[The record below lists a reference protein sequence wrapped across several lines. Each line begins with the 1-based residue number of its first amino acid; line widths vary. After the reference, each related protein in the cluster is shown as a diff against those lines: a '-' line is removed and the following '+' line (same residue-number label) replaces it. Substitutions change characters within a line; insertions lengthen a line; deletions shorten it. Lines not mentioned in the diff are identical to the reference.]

1 MYLADWTH
9 SCAKSG
15 NHWIYHVQWHWGG
28 HCSLFCSMD
37 FAGTAISY
45 LGSIYHCHQRSQCC
59 WNASTEQSDSTH
71 LSAEK
76 KSEENEGKPRPQPCS
91 HWHLQYSCPSI
102 HQWQTDSPGKGK
114 DDILAIQLDL
124 CFQEKRRKTHLLD
137 ERRHRQGIN
146 GQFSNWWNGDRQS
159 HKETKSKNFTLFFP
173 ISVFA
178 YN

>member
-91 HWHLQYSCPSI
+91 HWTFTIFLSI
-102 HQWQTDSPGKGK
+102 YPPMTNWQPWKGQRWYFSYTIRPLLPRK
-114 DDILAIQLDL
+114 K
-124 CFQEKRRKTHLLD
+124 EKKPPPR
-137 ERRHRQGIN
+137 
-146 GQFSNWWNGDRQS
+146 W
-159 HKETKSKNFTLFFP
+159 KETQTGNKWAIF
-173 ISVFA
+173 
-178 YN
+178 